1 MVPSPSHRK
10 LLHLNNIYDRKQK
23 LREEFRQRRNAFVDQ
38 LDNATRN
45 LAFRTPP
52 SPMAKLIDSSEVMAV
67 YASQTSEAPTNRL
80 IEHITNLGKTVSFPI
95 VKGNSPMEFR
105 AVSSIDLLEAGFKGI
120 GEPTKNCPIVIPDI
134 IIVPLIAFDRSMN
147 RLGQGGG
154 HYDRT
159 FAKYPE
165 ALRIG
170 LAWSVQETSEVPIE
184 EHDVTLHAI
193 VTESEIIQKVNVTP

>member
-1 MVPSPSHRK
+1 
-10 LLHLNNIYDRKQK
+10 
-23 LREEFRQRRNAFVDQ
+23 
-38 LDNATRN
+38 
-45 LAFRTPP
+45 
-52 SPMAKLIDSSEVMAV
+52 
-67 YASQTSEAPTNRL
+67 
-80 IEHITNLGKTVSFPI
+80 
-95 VKGNSPMEFR
+95 MEFR
-105 AVSSIDLLEAGFKGI
+105 AVSSIDLLEAGFNGI
-120 GEPTKNCPIVIPDI
+120 AEPTNNCPIVIPDI

-170 LAWSVQETSEVPIE
+170 LAWSVQETSEVPTE

-193 VTESEIIQKVNVTP
+193 VTESEIIQKVNVTS